1 MIDLYTSV
9 LNDGRS
15 PERAEM
21 LIKIVEILYESGYDM
36 ELDQILTLVS
46 KNDSVNEIIL
56 PLENIIADCTRSLL
70 LKLGVDIDLT
80 NIHTY
85 VADIYSLLITIIEK
99 VEFFDDYDAM
109 LAIVDSGEP
118 DVIVLSNLVA
128 YVEQRAICHLPDIIK
143 NVEDKIIRVIRSM
156 LVSRGLVDYDEFTVD
171 MQAASRTAN
180 FIALYPD
187 NYVSDVLD
195 DNGYAQSEEV
205 IITLVDIDSEKTE
218 NYLEAVALVAAG
230 IAVAKNEEFQDAYVA
245 IERIV
250 DQLLNDDFSD
260 QKLLV
265 TNAALDSIKPIY
277 ELEEVED
284 ET

>member
-56 PLENIIADCTRSLL
+56 PLESIIADCSRSLL

-80 NIHTY
+80 DIHTY
-85 VADIYSLLITIIEK
+85 VADVYSLLITIIEK

-128 YVEQRAICHLPDIIK
+128 YVEQRPISHLPDIIH

-156 LVSRGLVDYDEFTVD
+156 LVARGLADYDEFTVD
-171 MQAASRTAN
+171 IKAATRTAN

-187 NYVSDVLD
+187 NYVSEVLD

-205 IITLVDIDSEKTE
+205 IITLVDISSETE
-218 NYLEAVALVAAG
+218 NYLEAIALVAAG
-230 IAVAKNEEFQDAYVA
+230 IAVAKNEEFQDAYEA

-250 DQLLNDDFSD
+250 DQILDDDFSD

-265 TNAALDSIKPIY
+265 TNAAFDSIKPIY
-277 ELEEVED
+277 EVEEVED